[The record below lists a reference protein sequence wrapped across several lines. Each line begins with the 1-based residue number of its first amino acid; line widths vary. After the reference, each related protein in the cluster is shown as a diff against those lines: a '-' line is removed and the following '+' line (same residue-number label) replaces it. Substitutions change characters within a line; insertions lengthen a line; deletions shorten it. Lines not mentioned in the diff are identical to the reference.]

1 MLARNRLLEA
11 DIRSDCAPLNFLAE
25 KLLSAAPDGEVRVLR
40 DPTRGGV
47 ATTLNEFVEGTVLGI
62 ELNEN
67 TVPVRPEVRSACS
80 MLGLDPLYCANEGK
94 LLCIVSREY
103 KEAVLEAMKGE
114 ETGKDAAV
122 IGEVTDSFPGKVIV
136 RTKLGGTRI
145 IQKLAG
151 AQLPRIC

>member
-1 MLARNRLLEA
+1 M
-11 DIRSDCAPLNFLAE
+11 
-25 KLLSAAPDGEVRVLR
+25 
-40 DPTRGGV
+40 
-47 ATTLNEFVEGTVLGI
+47 NEFVEGTVLGI

-122 IGEVTDSFPGKVIV
+122 IGEVTDRIPGKVTV

>member
-1 MLARNRLLEA
+1 M
-11 DIRSDCAPLNFLAE
+11 
-25 KLLSAAPDGEVRVLR
+25 R

-47 ATTLNEFVEGTVLGI
+47 ATTLNEFIDGTELGI
-62 ELNEN
+62 ELQES
-67 TVPVRPEVRSACS
+67 TVPVRPEVRSACN

-94 LLCIVSREY
+94 LLCVVS
-103 KEAVLEAMKGE
+103 AALEAMRADE
-114 ETGKDAAV
+114 AGKDAAV
-122 IGEVTDSFPGKVIV
+122 IGKVTDSFPGKVIV